1 MTCVTLH
8 TEQNIEK
15 FMKCYRETFPQS
27 TVLPKM
33 HILEEHMVNW
43 IKEWKLAAGLM
54 GEQGAESIY
63 AHFNQLE
70 TQFREIVNP
79 LDRLKYTVNDTTL
92 RHLLHS
98 THYSHHQRSTRKN
111 KSNN

>member
-1 MTCVTLH
+1 MTCVTTLH

-15 FMKCYRETFPQS
+15 FMKCYRETIPQS

-33 HILEEHMVNW
+33 HILEEHTVNW

-54 GEQGAESIY
+54 GEQGAESIH

-70 TQFREIVNP
+70 TQFRGSE
-79 LDRLKYTVNDTTL
+79 
-92 RHLLHS
+92 S
-98 THYSHHQRSTRKN
+98 S
-111 KSNN
+111 